1 MQGLKKDQFLW
12 IIEILLW
19 LLSQYNSLIW
29 FSLLRQLENK
39 IDLLTW
45 PNLPPI
51 KDNFK
56 FFWWDCFPL
65 EKVQAD
71 LRRTVLC
78 VQVKKAYTFLQKYTK
93 IVWLSDSN

>member
-56 FFWWDCFPL
+56 FF
-65 EKVQAD
+65 
-71 LRRTVLC
+71 
-78 VQVKKAYTFLQKYTK
+78 
-93 IVWLSDSN
+93 